1 MSYSVDEKV
10 KYNAKRKTPFGY
22 GYSWGVKAYR
32 NYPKA
37 SAEEKKRILAEIA
50 AYKEEAKKKNR
61 SGECAKGYMC
71 GVRDA
76 ANERKAKNGK

>member
-22 GYSWGVKAYR
+22 GYIWGVRAYR
-32 NYPKA
+32 KYVE
-37 SAEEKKRILAEIA
+37 AEETKKRTLAEIA
-50 AYKEEAKKKNR
+50 DYKQEAKKKNK
-61 SGECAKGYMC
+61 SGECAKGYLC

-76 ANERKAKNGK
+76 AKERKARTGK